1 MKKYIVVGLLAI
13 TTLTSCL
20 KHVSQREKRE
30 FADSMAKAL
39 HLRFINTDPD
49 YESPFFRIYNDT
61 IVGFHTG
68 SIDHKEYYFVQ
79 SIKNL
84 KFNVITG
91 NDSLKYPSISPI
103 DAFRNGRLYFGRFG
117 RSTMQ
122 TLDLDENLTEY
133 FRKYEDTLSYA
144 NKVMLYKNMAVITS
158 MTGVYV
164 FDIKS
169 QKLLWKYRYTEI
181 VNNGMNGVLG
191 NKLVFTETVSDT
203 VKKSVYTN
211 VICFDLDKL
220 KRTWVKTLYH
230 SITYVYAKKYAPR
243 DQLYNDNNEV
253 IIPQGD
259 ACYRLDLNTGSVKG
273 KFLWGGYF
281 RNDPR
286 FTVENGRLYLDNH
299 YTLVCIDLNTG
310 KKIWQVKNAGYWE
323 FYKNYV
329 IASTPGVKFYL
340 IVNKFTGKIESKI
353 PKPDNYTMDFDVVGK
368 YILINHESLYQ

>member
-1 MKKYIVVGLLAI
+1 MRKHIVLGLLFIIA
-13 TTLTSCL
+13 LTSCL

-30 FADSMAKAL
+30 FADSMASAL
-39 HLRFINTDPD
+39 HLKFINTDPE
-49 YESPFFRIYNDT
+49 YASPYFRIYNDT

-68 SIDHKEYYFVQ
+68 VVDNKAYYFVQ

-84 KFNVITG
+84 KFKVVTS
-91 NDSLKYPSISPI
+91 NDSLRDPSISPI
-103 DAFRNGRLYFGRFG
+103 DAFKNRRLYFGRFG

-164 FDIKS
+164 FDVKS
-169 QKLLWKYRYTEI
+169 HKLLWKYRYTEI

-211 VICFDLDKL
+211 IVCFDLEKL
-220 KRTWVKTLYH
+220 KRTWVRTLDH
-230 SITYVYAKKYAPR
+230 SMTFVYAKKYVPR
-243 DQLYNDNNEV
+243 DQLFSDNNEA
-253 IIPQGD
+253 IIPQGE

-286 FTVENGRLYLDNH
+286 YNVENGRLYLDNQH
-299 YTLVCIDLNTG
+299 TLVCIDLNTG
-310 KKIWQVKNAGYWE
+310 KKLWQVKNAIYWE

-329 IASTPGVKFYL
+329 IACTPDIKFYL
-340 IVNKFTGKIESKI
+340 IVNKITGKVESKI

-368 YILINHESLYQ
+368 YVLINLESLYQ

>member
-1 MKKYIVVGLLAI
+1 M
-13 TTLTSCL
+13 
-20 KHVSQREKRE
+20 SQREKRE
-30 FADSMAKAL
+30 FTDSMAKAL
-39 HLRFINTDPD
+39 HLRFINTDPE
-49 YESPFFRIYNDT
+49 YESPYFKIFNDT

-68 SIDHKEYYFVQ
+68 SIDNKEYYFVQ

-91 NDSLKYPSISPI
+91 NDSLRYPSISPI
-103 DAFRNGRLYFGRFG
+103 DAFRNGRLYFGRYG

-122 TLDLDENLTEY
+122 TLDLDENLTDY
-133 FRKYEDTLSYA
+133 FRKYQDTLSYV

-164 FDIKS
+164 FDLKS
-169 QKLLWKYRYTEI
+169 QKLIWKYRYTEI

-203 VKKSVYTN
+203 IKRSVYTN

-220 KRTWVKTLYH
+220 KRTWVRTLNH
-230 SITYVYAKKYAPR
+230 SITYVYAKKYVPR
-243 DQLYNDNNEV
+243 DQLYSDNNEA

-273 KFLWGGYF
+273 KLLWSGYF

-286 FTVENGRLYLDNH
+286 YTVENGRLYLDNQF
-299 YTLVCIDLNTG
+299 TLVCIDLNTG
-310 KKIWQVKNAGYWE
+310 KKIWQVKNAAYWE

-329 IASTPGVKFYL
+329 IACTPDLKFYL
-340 IVNKFTGKIESKI
+340 IVNKTTGKIESKI
-353 PKPDNYTMDFDVVGK
+353 PKPDSYTMDFDVVSN
-368 YILINHESLYQ
+368 YVLINHESLYK

>member
-1 MKKYIVVGLLAI
+1 MKKYIVLGLLFIIA
-13 TTLTSCL
+13 LTSCL
-20 KHVSQREKRE
+20 KHVSDREKRE
-30 FADSMAKAL
+30 FADSMATAL
-39 HLRFINTDPD
+39 HLKFINTDPE
-49 YESPFFRIYNDT
+49 YASPYFRIYNDT

-68 SIDHKEYYFVQ
+68 SIDNKEYYFVQ

-91 NDSLKYPSISPI
+91 NDSLRHPSISPI
-103 DAFRNGRLYFGRFG
+103 DAFKDGRLYFGRFG

-164 FDIKS
+164 FEVKS

-203 VKKSVYTN
+203 VKGVYTN
-211 VICFDLDKL
+211 IVCFDLDKL
-220 KRTWVKTLYH
+220 KRKWVKTLNN
-230 SITYVYAKKYAPR
+230 SKTWVYAKKYVPR
-243 DQLYNDNNEV
+243 DQLYSDSNEV

-273 KFLWGGYF
+273 KFLWSGYF

-286 FTVENGRLYLDNH
+286 FTVENGRLYLDNQH
-299 YTLVCIDLNTG
+299 TLVCIDLTTG
-310 KKIWQVKNAGYWE
+310 KKIWQVKNAVYWE

-329 IASTPGVKFYL
+329 IACTPDIKFYL

-368 YILINHESLYQ
+368 YVLINLESLYQ